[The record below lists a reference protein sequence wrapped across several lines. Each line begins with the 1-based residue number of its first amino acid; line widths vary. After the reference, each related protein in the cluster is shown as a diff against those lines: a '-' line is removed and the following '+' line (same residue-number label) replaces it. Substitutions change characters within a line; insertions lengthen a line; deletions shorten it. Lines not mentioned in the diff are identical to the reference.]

1 MCIRDRINIDADLSD
16 KGLLQSKGVMVNYLY
31 DLSKISR
38 YVELFSKEGE
48 ISANTTIKSL
58 SRQAGRN
65 IMQKGKAKELS
76 Q

>member
-1 MCIRDRINIDADLSD
+1 
-16 KGLLQSKGVMVNYLY
+16 MVNYLY
-31 DLSKISR
+31 DLSKISQN
-38 YVELFSKEGE
+38 VELFSKEGE

-65 IMQKGKAKELS
+65 IMQKGKAKEFS

>member
-1 MCIRDRINIDADLSD
+1 MQISLKR
-16 KGLLQSKGVMVNYLY
+16 GLLQSKGVMVNYLY
-31 DLSKISR
+31 DLSKISQN
-38 YVELFSKEGE
+38 VEFFSKEGE

-65 IMQKGKAKELS
+65 IMQKGNTKEFS